1 MKQRSCWRA
10 ECRGHG
16 SLSAPMCPPWSYP
29 WSWAMCNKSAFT
41 AIQKRLQSFFASFAF
56 LCPPFA
62 SRASH
67 HSTWK
72 PILFHTT
79 RLQAYMLHTTCP
91 ASFTPRFLQADF
103 PSHHAACKPACFTPL
118 IMRASHHTFWKPVL
132 LHTTHPASLQA
143 SHHTSCELHTTHL
156 RACMLHT
163 TRPASFT
170 PRGLQACRLHTTHHA
185 SLLCFTPH
193 VLQAELL
200 HTTCPARFTPLVL
213 QAYMLHTIHP
223 ASLTPLVVEAD
234 FASHHSSRKPSC
246 FTPHVLQAHMLHTT
260 HPASFTPHVLG
271 ADLVHTLRLASHF
284 TSHHLSCMLHTT
296 QDTGLCDRQ
305 RDPKIAPV
313 LRVRYPVPQTLCKLH
328 PTQFESQSYY

>member
-1 MKQRSCWRA
+1 MQTNAGQDVRCDGVENRGVEVDGVKQRSCWRA

-132 LHTTHPASLQA
+132 LHTTHPAS
-143 SHHTSCELHTTHL
+143 
-156 RACMLHT
+156 R
-163 TRPASFT
+163 
-170 PRGLQACRLHTTHHA
+170 
-185 SLLCFTPH
+185 LCFTPH
-193 VLQAELL
+193 VLQAC
-200 HTTCPARFTPLVL
+200 T
-213 QAYMLHTIHP
+213 LHTIHA
-223 ASLTPLVVEAD
+223 ASFTPHALGAD
-234 FASHHSSRKPSC
+234 FASHHMS
-246 FTPHVLQAHMLHTT
+246 
-260 HPASFTPHVLG
+260 
-271 ADLVHTLRLASHF
+271 
-284 TSHHLSCMLHTT
+284 
-296 QDTGLCDRQ
+296 
-305 RDPKIAPV
+305 
-313 LRVRYPVPQTLCKLH
+313 
-328 PTQFESQSYY
+328 